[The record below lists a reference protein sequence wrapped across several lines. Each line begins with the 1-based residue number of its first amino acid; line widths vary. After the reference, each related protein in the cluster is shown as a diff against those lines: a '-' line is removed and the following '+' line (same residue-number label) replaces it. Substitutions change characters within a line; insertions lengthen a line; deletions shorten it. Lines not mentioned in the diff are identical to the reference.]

1 MSISGSNVYEVQTE
15 TTVMYHQMWL
25 LPPVELPPTEVRQT
39 YGLWVQRTTAELYK
53 KRNQRTFGLV
63 RASNA
68 GATSFPYVIYNDYY
82 SHPDFI
88 TALINLGFSVVLW
101 TPEVRSSSS

>member
-1 MSISGSNVYEVQTE
+1 MDNEYLMKIIFNGIVRIQGFRGCATFPSGIAAE
-15 TTVMYHQMWL
+15 QM
-25 LPPVELPPTEVRQT
+25 RQT

-68 GATSFPYVIYNDYY
+68 GATSFPM
-82 SHPDFI
+82 
-88 TALINLGFSVVLW
+88 
-101 TPEVRSSSS
+101 

>member
-1 MSISGSNVYEVQTE
+1 MSGGCSYFPSGIAAE
-15 TTVMYHQMWL
+15 QM
-25 LPPVELPPTEVRQT
+25 RQT

-68 GATSFPYVIYNDYY
+68 VQLLSPM
-82 SHPDFI
+82 
-88 TALINLGFSVVLW
+88 
-101 TPEVRSSSS
+101 